1 MSIVGRPAGRP
12 YEDMSK
18 SNAIQKA
25 SKERDINLW
34 RQIMKPYW

>member
-12 YEDMSK
+12 YEGMLQ

-25 SKERDINLW
+25 TKEREISLW
-34 RQIMKPYW
+34 RQTMKPYW